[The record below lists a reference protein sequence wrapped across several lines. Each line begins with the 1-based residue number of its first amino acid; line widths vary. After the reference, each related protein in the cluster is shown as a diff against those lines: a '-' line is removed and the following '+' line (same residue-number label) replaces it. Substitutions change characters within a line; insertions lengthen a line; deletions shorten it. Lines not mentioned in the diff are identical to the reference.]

1 MKLLLLGPAGQLG
14 RALQRSLPVLGTV
27 HAWDRHHG
35 GDLSAPQAL
44 ADAVRAFRPQC
55 IVNAAAYTAVDQA
68 EDDAALAHAVN
79 AQAPGLLARVA
90 AEIGAGLVHYS
101 TDYVFDG
108 QGAQSWTEADTP
120 APLNVYGQTKLEGE
134 RAIAASGCRHLV
146 FRTSWV
152 YGQQGGNFA
161 RTLLRLACERE
172 ELSVVNDQWG
182 APTSAELLADVT
194 VQALRA
200 WHAHPDRR
208 GLYHLVASGHT
219 TWHGYAEF
227 LIAQARALHPDW
239 PWRVQRIV
247 PVPSSAYL
255 RPARRPLNSRLS
267 TQRLQ
272 SDWGLSLPDW
282 REGVRAW
289 LQQLD
294 GPPL

>member
-14 RALQRSLPVLGTV
+14 RALQRSLPLLGPV
-27 HAWDRHHG
+27 QAWDRHHG
-35 GDLSAPQAL
+35 GDLSAPQTL

-68 EDDAALAHAVN
+68 EDEAALAHAVN

-108 QGAQSWTEADTP
+108 QGTRPWTETDAP

-182 APTSAELLADVT
+182 APTSAELLAEVT

-247 PVPSSAYL
+247 PVPSSAYP